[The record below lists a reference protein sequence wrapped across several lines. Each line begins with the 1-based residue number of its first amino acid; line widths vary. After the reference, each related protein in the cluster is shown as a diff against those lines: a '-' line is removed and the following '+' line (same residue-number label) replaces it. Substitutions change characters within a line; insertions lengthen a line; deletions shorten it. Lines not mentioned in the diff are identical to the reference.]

1 MAEVFHIS
9 AEHTFHAP
17 HAVRA
22 AKTRHLTALAPLL
35 RAFFKRGNDEC
46 DVSGATVVVLHP
58 TERHSASE
66 NAAMFTELDS
76 LSYDDKV
83 LLLRYFF
90 SHMNLIVVSTADLL
104 DAGSVAEL
112 NTAIDKISALM
123 KHRISR
129 VATWTGTGIN
139 INDAYSRAELH
150 PVGEHVHISEIVATM
165 SFLVHHHANMS
176 RATHEQVV
184 ALKEVILRSLD
195 FRSLLENHAPAR
207 LSQLCHVVGHW
218 AFPAH
223 ALSNDDLVYCV
234 YIMLEFALGHV
245 RSQEVPPSFQFPSSN
260 ELFALVYM
268 VRDTYKNGNSFH
280 NFRHAVDVLQAC
292 FHFLVRLK
300 CLPEFSQLELDPR
313 AEAETVGKSEIASKH
328 TKHIKLV
335 AVAESDADLKV
346 ENASAGSECPLL
358 SPLQSLGL
366 LVAALGHDVGHPGVT
381 NAFMIKYHSPTS
393 QLFGER
399 SVLES
404 FHASVFVNK
413 ILEVNWP
420 SLLESET
427 SYDSKASLS
436 LKTLIINSIL
446 ATDMAEHFE
455 YISKLKG
462 LSLSSAE
469 QSNERVKLICSLLI
483 KCADISNVTRP
494 LRVSSQWASV
504 LSQEFSEV
512 ETLENAIKR
521 GDSSFGDVSYE
532 PLPSNLDD
540 ILNMYPDLHKGQIF
554 FIQTFAEGLFS
565 SIVKHFPELQYTA
578 DLIEENNQ
586 FWLRRV
592 EQLQKHDSEQ

>member
-66 NAAMFTELDS
+66 NEAMFTELDS

-123 KHRISR
+123 KHRILR

-139 INDAYSRAELH
+139 INDAYLRAELH
-150 PVGEHVHISEIVATM
+150 PVGEHVQISEIVATM

-195 FRSLLENHAPAR
+195 FSLLLENHAPAR

-234 YIMLEFALGHV
+234 YIMLEFALRHV

-313 AEAETVGKSEIASKH
+313 AEAETVGKP
-328 TKHIKLV
+328 
-335 AVAESDADLKV
+335 
-346 ENASAGSECPLL
+346 ENASKNNKTHKTRLECPLL

-399 SVLES
+399 SVLEL

-420 SLLESET
+420 SLLKSET
-427 SYDSKASLS
+427 SYDSKASLL

-462 LSLSSAE
+462 LSLSLAE

-494 LRVSSQWASV
+494 LRVLSQWALV

-521 GDSSFGDVSYE
+521 GDSLFGDVSYE
-532 PLPSNLDD
+532 PLPTNLDN